1 VQHAIS
7 AALRGFGNAGWCRLA
22 AQNGFSVVS
31 VSQREFA
38 GIPFGD
44 PAGQV

>member
-1 VQHAIS
+1 MRGGADW
-7 AALRGFGNAGWCRLA
+7 LRRT
-22 AQNGFSVVS
+22 GFSVVS

-44 PAGQV
+44 SAGQV